1 MDQTTNFSQI
11 NYNIFQQN
19 MNVNPNL
26 FNMNNMNSPIL
37 NQMDMGLLKCSNR
50 IKIKIILI

>member
-19 MNVNPNL
+19 MAANPNL
-26 FNMNNMNSPIL
+26 FNMNNFPVNKTTNIL
-37 NQMDMGLLKCSNR
+37 KR
-50 IKIKIILI
+50 